1 MFSRFRQVESR
12 QSQVHAVAPPEEVVA
27 SAAADPSV
35 PGSTGVR
42 SAAADRW
49 EEDVAEEAAARE
61 GGEGGA
67 GSPMQSGSRKMS
79 RVGRRGSK
87 TPSRRRSSCMD
98 WGSERGAADGAA
110 ARW

>member
-61 GGEGGA
+61 GVEEDA
-67 GSPMQSGSRKMS
+67 GTAARTWHWC
-79 RVGRRGSK
+79 GREQDGR
-87 TPSRRRSSCMD
+87 RRRSCHDEGVSCI
-98 WGSERGAADGAA
+98 ERWWRRCRVGTNGCT
-110 ARW
+110 